1 MALNWIPAT
10 VVRKTIWAHGLFT
23 LAVRTPGVQTFET
36 GQFLQLGF
44 ATPERHLHRPY
55 SVASPHGDILEF
67 FIVLVEQGEV
77 TPKLW
82 SLKVGDNVDVSDKG
96 AGSFT
101 LSHTPLGRDL
111 WLMATGTGIAPYIAM
126 LRTQLPWQRY
136 QNIILVHGVRHP
148 SDLAYQVELEEL
160 QRSYNHRFQYLGV
173 VSRLPSPPE
182 GHANKLLSGRITDCF
197 TSGKLEQSANVKLSP
212 ENSIVMLCGNPA
224 MLDEM
229 EQLLAQRGLNRHKS
243 KQPGQVVVERYW

>member
-1 MALNWIPAT
+1 
-10 VVRKTIWAHGLFT
+10 
-23 LAVRTPGVQTFET
+23 
-36 GQFLQLGF
+36 
-44 ATPERHLHRPY
+44 
-55 SVASPHGDILEF
+55 
-67 FIVLVEQGEV
+67 
-77 TPKLW
+77 
-82 SLKVGDNVDVSDKG
+82 
-96 AGSFT
+96 
-101 LSHTPLGRDL
+101 
-111 WLMATGTGIAPYIAM
+111 MATGTGIAPYIAM